1 MKNKSPST
9 SWFLTSDETFFRV
22 FDTSSNRLL
31 PWVPEVFLACGG
43 NFRFWP
49 KADTSSA
56 VSRSHETA
64 LEKCLA
70 PRVIGC
76 HYLEKCLCILF
87 MFTVKPQPTNNSDP
101 VIGHQTCSPGY
112 FTTETFYF
120 YRPVQTRNLITG
132 R

>member
-1 MKNKSPST
+1 MFPEQENNLMFDRGLSS
-9 SWFLTSDETFFRV
+9 FRMAYTLGTRGFSRV
-22 FDTSSNRLL
+22 RREFSVLAEGRHIFGRKPKPRNR
-31 PWVPEVFLACGG
+31 V
-43 NFRFWP
+43 
-49 KADTSSA
+49 
-56 VSRSHETA
+56 
-64 LEKCLA
+64 EKCLA

-76 HYLEKCLCILF
+76 DYLEKCPCILF
-87 MFTVKPQPTNNSDP
+87 MFTVKLQPTDNSDP